1 MSNIKQIVFVISV
14 VLISFFI
21 GRYTTP
27 KVEEIKI
34 TDDDKK
40 GYIEKEVVIK
50 EISHL
55 PDFIKN
61 ELAKFGIEEPL
72 DENKWSKFID
82 LLKVQNINEL
92 NQLTNNS
99 LLSHAVR
106 FDDIEYLKYLIKNGY
121 DINQTNSNGNTILM
135 EAFKYSSLETIKE
148 LLNLNANLNA
158 VNQNGKDMLHFALQD
173 DDYYHSKVKF
183 LLKNGFSL
191 ENATPY
197 FSELNKVHNKD
208 LLLKYAKNI
217 DFSEPVTKN
226 SKDKNYF
233 ESVLIDLKDEYVA
246 NQLLETAD
254 IKIED
259 GFNALH
265 TVVIAKEYSNAFLE
279 KLIEKGFDVNS
290 KTQTVGQTP
299 LMYAIN
305 GRELDKIETLL
316 KNGADVTI
324 FDNTGKN
331 AFDYVNQSKII
342 TNQEQK
348 NKIIELLNK
357 YNKN

>member
-1 MSNIKQIVFVISV
+1 
-14 VLISFFI
+14 
-21 GRYTTP
+21 
-27 KVEEIKI
+27 
-34 TDDDKK
+34 
-40 GYIEKEVVIK
+40 
-50 EISHL
+50 
-55 PDFIKN
+55 
-61 ELAKFGIEEPL
+61 
-72 DENKWSKFID
+72 
-82 LLKVQNINEL
+82 
-92 NQLTNNS
+92 
-99 LLSHAVR
+99 
-106 FDDIEYLKYLIKNGY
+106 
-121 DINQTNSNGNTILM
+121 M

-158 VNQNGKDMLHFALQD
+158 VNQNGKDMLHFALED
-173 DDYYHSKVKF
+173 DGYFNTKVNF

-197 FSELNKVHNKD
+197 FSELNKVHNRD

-217 DFSEPVTKN
+217 DFSETVTKD

-233 ESVLIDLKDEYVA
+233 ESALTNLKDEYVA
-246 NQLLETAD
+246 NKLLETAD

-259 GFNALH
+259 GYNALH
-265 TVVIAKEYSNAFLE
+265 VAVTEKEYSNAFLE

-290 KTQTVGQTP
+290 KTHTVGQTP
-299 LMYAIN
+299 LMYAITWHN
-305 GRELDKIETLL
+305 FDKIETLL